1 MRALALVAILTAC
14 TELPEVGPG
23 VCGNGILEAS
33 EDCDNPSASCVQC
46 GIVCDETAC
55 TKPGFGCGVDD
66 VCHAPSGVFDNEPR
80 SELPFPVLGFRISDV
95 DFDGYGDVVGLNAT
109 ALNMRYGDPT
119 GTLPDSYNVVTPSLQ
134 GFPAVSHL
142 ADAMV
147 DDVVLPT
154 TDGLVAYTG
163 AFGVP
168 SPRQFPFGNEG
179 AGLASNAPNP
189 YDAIELDRTIALFGP
204 SIDSVPK
211 LAFSVMTL
219 TPTGPFFEAQITSL
233 CGTTSAAVQ
242 ASWSQHEVARYQAGD
257 RTFVAFTY
265 ANTCLLQI
273 RRLDAASRI
282 PRGQP
287 ECPTFPGIPGGLQP
301 PCDYEVLS
309 LTDAQFPT
317 FSKPPVLADLDG
329 DGCPSV
335 ISQDE
340 GVGALR
346 EYAGTLVTGDCTI
359 AGTYKTL
366 QIREPGSHVIGAVPL
381 VPPVTGLS
389 AEGLVTTFG
398 IHAFATATD
407 ADTRLYTS
415 DRPMLHAEIGDIDAD
430 GGLDVVLTTSLPNLD
445 IARRVP
451 TTGAFLLVRTPTVG
465 AVEQAVIADFD
476 GDQRDDLAYV
486 ENLGTAQR
494 LSIAYGSQAG
504 LGPGVAADA
513 FSRVEFMAPM
523 QVPDSTDPMLLVD
536 DLIVIDLIGSGQT
549 LHPEITVLHG
559 SPSRTMLSFYGPP
572 VPMPGTAFRAA
583 IAGDFVDGPVGEPAI
598 DSTPYADLVA
608 FQVGLRD
615 GPDDTTPETALWLIP
630 GLPNAR
636 LGEAV
641 YPDALGHPPMT
652 DTIDSC
658 IGGLKDFCLD
668 FSVFNIWHATD
679 EHDILLAIDRNPAGP
694 ARLLRIDPA
703 VIASGTFDPAQS
715 IFENVFP
722 SGGNIYDLEVID
734 VEHDGTPELVASFST
749 ATPLEPDGHVA
760 ICPMRPDGRV
770 AGACVDVAT
779 DVLMD
784 PTLEC
789 VDGVHGEVLPW
800 CEAAGEQLVV
810 LCRKRTGRDV
820 TSYVIPIGGADGI
833 YTGSVAS
840 AVVTVP
846 RKLEIIQLADV
857 TGDHV
862 DDLVAL
868 DGTGGISSLQVYP
881 QLTTR
886 EKAACVGQ

>member
-1 MRALALVAILTAC
+1 MRVLALVVLLTAC

-23 VCGNGILEAS
+23 VCGNGILEAN
-33 EDCDNPSASCVQC
+33 EDCDNPSATCVQC
-46 GIVCDETAC
+46 GIVCAESAC
-55 TKPGFGCGVDD
+55 EKPGFRCGADD
-66 VCHAPSGVFDNEPR
+66 LCHAPSGVFENEPR

-142 ADAMV
+142 AEAHV

-154 TDGLVAYTG
+154 ADGLVAYTG

-168 SPRQFPFGNEG
+168 SPRQFPLGNGE
-179 AGLASNAPNP
+179 AGMASDSPNP
-189 YDAIELDRTIALFGP
+189 YDAIELDQTIALFGP
-204 SIDSVPK
+204 SVDPVAK
-211 LAFSVMTL
+211 LSFSVMTL
-219 TPTGPFFEAQITSL
+219 TPSGPFFEAQITSL
-233 CGTTSAAVQ
+233 CGTTSVALQ
-242 ASWSQHEVARYQAGD
+242 ASWSQHEIARYRSGD

-287 ECPTFPGIPGGLQP
+287 ACPLFPNVPAGLQP
-301 PCDYEVLS
+301 PCDYEVVS
-309 LTDAQFPT
+309 LTDATFPT
-317 FSKPPVLADLDG
+317 FTKPPVLADLDG

-335 ISQDE
+335 ISQDS
-340 GVGALR
+340 GVGALH

-359 AGTYKTL
+359 AATPKTL
-366 QIREPGSHVIGAVPL
+366 QIREPGSQVIGSVPL
-381 VPPVTGLS
+381 VPAVTGMTKD
-389 AEGLVTTFG
+389 ALVTTFG
-398 IHAFATATD
+398 IHAFATADD
-407 ADTRLYTS
+407 ADNRFYTS
-415 DRPMLHAEIGDIDAD
+415 DRPMLRSEIGDIDAD
-430 GGLDVVLTTSLPNLD
+430 GAVDVVLTTSLPNLD

-451 TTGAFLLVRTPTVG
+451 TTGAFLLVRTPTIG
-465 AVEQAVIADFD
+465 AVEQTVIADFD

-504 LGPGVAADA
+504 LGAGIAADA

-536 DLIVIDLIGSGQT
+536 DLIVIDLIGSGVT

-583 IAGDFVDGPVGEPAI
+583 VAGDFVDGPVGELAT
-598 DSTPYADLVA
+598 DSTPFADLVA
-608 FQVGLRD
+608 FQIGLRD
-615 GPDDTTPETALWLIP
+615 SPDDTTPETALWLIP

-641 YPDALGHPPMT
+641 YPAALGHPPTT
-652 DTIDSC
+652 DAIDSC

-668 FSVFNIWHATD
+668 FAVFNIWHATD
-679 EHDILLAIDRNPAGP
+679 EHDILLAVDRNPAGP

-703 VIASGTFDPAQS
+703 VIASGTFDPTQS
-715 IFENVFP
+715 ITTDLFP
-722 SGGNIYDLEVID
+722 RGGTIFDLEVID
-734 VEHDGTPELVASFST
+734 VDHDGAPELVASFST
-749 ATPLEPDGHVA
+749 ATPLAPDGHVA
-760 ICPMRPDGRV
+760 ICPMNPNGTV

-789 VDGVHGEVLPW
+789 VDGVRGDVQPW
-800 CEAAGEQLVV
+800 CESRGEQLVV
-810 LCRKRTGRDV
+810 LCHKRTGLDV
-820 TSYVIPIGGADGI
+820 TSYVIPIAGAGGI
-833 YTGSVAS
+833 YTGAVSS
-840 AVVTVP
+840 SVVTVP
-846 RKLEIIQLADV
+846 RKLQLMQLADV
-857 TGDHV
+857 TGDEV
-862 DDLVAL
+862 DDLVTL
-868 DGTGGISSLQVYP
+868 DGTAGISSLQVYP

-886 EKAACVGQ
+886 EKAVCVGQ